1 MKFSFLIFF
10 FSSFLWCQVTIIHAG
25 KLICGTS
32 KDMKH
37 AYSILIEKEKLA
49 DIVAIK
55 KEPLQKIG
63 VLEKVVFVMKSGKVY
78 KNLTT
83 KK

>member
-1 MKFSFLIFF
+1 
-10 FSSFLWCQVTIIHAG
+10 
-25 KLICGTS
+25 
-32 KDMKH
+32 MKH
-37 AYSILIEKEKLA
+37 AYSVLIEKEKLA

-63 VLEKVVFVMKSGKVY
+63 VLEKVVFVMKSGKIY
-78 KNLTT
+78 KINLTT

>member
-1 MKFSFLIFF
+1 
-10 FSSFLWCQVTIIHAG
+10 
-25 KLICGTS
+25 
-32 KDMKH
+32 MKH

-49 DIVAIK
+49 NIVAIK

>member
-1 MKFSFLIFF
+1 
-10 FSSFLWCQVTIIHAG
+10 
-25 KLICGTS
+25 
-32 KDMKH
+32 MKH
-37 AYSILIEKEKLA
+37 AYSVLIEKEKLE

-63 VLEKVVFVMKSGKVY
+63 VLEKVVFVMKSGKVF
-78 KNLTT
+78 KSLTT

>member
-1 MKFSFLIFF
+1 
-10 FSSFLWCQVTIIHAG
+10 
-25 KLICGTS
+25 
-32 KDMKH
+32 MKH